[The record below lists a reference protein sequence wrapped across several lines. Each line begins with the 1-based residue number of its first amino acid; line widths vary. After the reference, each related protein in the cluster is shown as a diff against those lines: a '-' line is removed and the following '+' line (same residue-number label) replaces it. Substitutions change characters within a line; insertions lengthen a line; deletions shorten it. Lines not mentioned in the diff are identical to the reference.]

1 MIRLFSIDRLPSV
14 TFSACSSLHYSL
26 LFSLNPLRHACKLT
40 PHPGMKNTTSGK
52 GWKCVQRSVE
62 MCTAGVGTPS
72 NSRWTVERKSLMRY
86 SFKLFP
92 ASHQLIL
99 PFLSRGA
106 SYLPRSFLLF
116 HQGEGE
122 TDCCRR
128 AGAHRQRREP
138 EASVAAEIIYIC
150 L

>member
-116 HQGEGE
+116 QAPSSTQTELQ
-122 TDCCRR
+122 
-128 AGAHRQRREP
+128 AHRSHHKARRQTP
-138 EASVAAEIIYIC
+138 D
-150 L
+150 

>member
-116 HQGEGE
+116 QEPSSTQTE
-122 TDCCRR
+122 LR
-128 AGAHRQRREP
+128 AHRSHHKARRQTP
-138 EASVAAEIIYIC
+138 D
-150 L
+150 

>member
-62 MCTAGVGTPS
+62 MCTTSVGTPS

-106 SYLPRSFLLF
+106 SYLPRSFLLS
-116 HQGEGE
+116 QEPSSTQTE
-122 TDCCRR
+122 LQ
-128 AGAHRQRREP
+128 AHRSHHKARKQTP
-138 EASVAAEIIYIC
+138 D
-150 L
+150 

>member
-116 HQGEGE
+116 QEPSSTQTE
-122 TDCCRR
+122 LQ
-128 AGAHRQRREP
+128 AHRSHHQARRQTP
-138 EASVAAEIIYIC
+138 D
-150 L
+150 